1 MTDKLDNLNLG
12 KTSFTKN
19 IGTLHEF
26 YLSGEI
32 LEAEEYIEWFD
43 TIRNARETDTIKIYI
58 NSCGGDL
65 YTAIQF
71 LRVMADTDAHVI
83 CSVEGACMSAAT
95 MIFLQASEHEI
106 TPHSMFMFHN
116 YSAGVFGKGGEM
128 YDQIQFEHAWS
139 EKFLGEVYA
148 GFLTPEEITG
158 MLHNKDIWMTS
169 DQVVERLNIVY
180 KAAAE
185 AAQNLED
192 DAAGVAGDQP

>member
-1 MTDKLDNLNLG
+1 MTDKLDNLGLG

-19 IGTLHEF
+19 AGTLHEF

-71 LRVMADTDAHVI
+71 LRVMADTDAPVI

-95 MIFLQASEHEI
+95 MIFLQADQHEV

-139 EKFLGEVYA
+139 EKFLNEVYA
-148 GFLTPEEITG
+148 GFLTTEEITG

-169 DQVVERLNIVY
+169 DQVVERLNAVY
-180 KAAAE
+180 AAA
-185 AAQNLED
+185 QKQMED
-192 DAAGVAGDQP
+192 DAAGQAGDQP